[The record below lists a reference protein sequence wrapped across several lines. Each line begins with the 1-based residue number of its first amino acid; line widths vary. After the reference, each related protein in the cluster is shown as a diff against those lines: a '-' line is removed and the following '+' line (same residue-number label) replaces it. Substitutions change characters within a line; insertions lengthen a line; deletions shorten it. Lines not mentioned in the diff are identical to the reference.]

1 MIAAPGNTPANRG
14 NAMNAQAATQPIYSI
29 PDFCRTH
36 GISRTQTYREI
47 NGLRLTASKVGKR
60 TVITAEN
67 AAAWRA
73 SLLTFNGVR

>member
-1 MIAAPGNTPANRG
+1 MIAQPT
-14 NAMNAQAATQPIYSI
+14 TQPIYSI
-29 PDFCRTH
+29 PDFCRAH

-73 SLLTFNGVR
+73 SLPTFNGVR

>member
-1 MIAAPGNTPANRG
+1 
-14 NAMNAQAATQPIYSI
+14 MNAQAATQPIYSI

>member
-1 MIAAPGNTPANRG
+1 
-14 NAMNAQAATQPIYSI
+14 MNAQATNQPIYSI